1 MPIETQS
8 ANPSSLLGANAP
20 PKLKPDT
27 FRRVQR
33 FIYDTAGIDIQDGKE
48 EMVTARLW
56 KQTRRNSFPSIE
68 AYLAAVERDGADP
81 RGGDLLAGLIDCL
94 TTNYTSFFREPA
106 HFDFLRRRILPELK
120 SRPRIPIWTAA
131 SSTGEEPYS
140 IAIALWEELGG
151 AAAQRAS
158 VLATDIS
165 TRVLKTASLGVYP
178 QDRFREFP
186 DEWKRRYL
194 LRGKGENA
202 GHFKIRPEIRSM
214 VEFRRQNLMEGMP
227 SEGPF
232 PVVFLRNIMI
242 YFDRTIQEKTVA
254 AISSKI
260 EPGGYLFIGHSES
273 LNGISH
279 GLEHVQVAIYRKP
292 PGGRYPDQDAANKA
306 ANEAS
311 REAAKGRSSL

>member
-1 MPIETQS
+1 MAIASSPAT
-8 ANPSSLLGANAP
+8 PSGLLAANAP
-20 PKLKPDT
+20 PKLKPET
-27 FRRVQR
+27 FRRVQS
-33 FIYDTAGIDIQDGKE
+33 FIYNTAGIDIQDGKE

-56 KQTRRNSFPSIE
+56 KQSRRSSFPSIE

-81 RGGDLLAGLIDCL
+81 RGGDLLAGMIDCL

-106 HFDFLRRRILPELK
+106 HFEFLRHRILPELK
-120 SRPRIPIWTAA
+120 ERARIPVWTAA

-140 IAIALWEELGG
+140 IAIALWEELG
-151 AAAQRAS
+151 ALASQRAS

-165 TRVLKTASLGVYP
+165 TRVLKTASLGIYP
-178 QDRFREFP
+178 QDRFRDLPE
-186 DEWKRRYL
+186 EWKRRYL

-202 GHFKIRPEIRSM
+202 GHYKIRPEIRSM
-214 VEFRRQNLMEGMP
+214 VEFRRQNLMEGLP
-227 SEGPF
+227 AEGPF

-242 YFDRTIQEKTVA
+242 YFDRAIQERVVA

-292 PGGRYPDQDAANKA
+292 KPGLSPPS
-306 ANEAS
+306 AS
-311 REAAKGRSSL
+311 RPASNSSTRRNSL

>member
-1 MPIETQS
+1 MPSYTASPQPAE
-8 ANPSSLLGANAP
+8 LLAINAP

-56 KQTRRNSFPSIE
+56 KQARKNAFPSIE
-68 AYLAAVERDGADP
+68 AYLAAVEKDGSDP

-120 SRPRIPIWTAA
+120 DRSRIPIWTAA

-140 IAIALWEELGG
+140 IAIALWEELGSF
-151 AAAQRAS
+151 ASQRTS

-165 TRVLKTASLGVYP
+165 TRVLKTASLGIYP
-178 QDRFREFP
+178 EDRFREFP
-186 DEWKRRYL
+186 AEWKRRYL

-202 GHFKIRPEIRSM
+202 GHYKIRPEIRSM

-232 PVVFLRNIMI
+232 PLVFLRNIMI
-242 YFDRTIQEKTVA
+242 YFDRNIQEKTVA
-254 AISSKI
+254 AITTKL

-273 LNGISH
+273 LNGIAH
-279 GLEHVQVAIYRKP
+279 GLEHVQVAVYRKP
-292 PGGRYPDQDAANKA
+292 L
-306 ANEAS
+306 S
-311 REAAKGRSSL
+311 GRSADRDSSRGRSNL

>member
-1 MPIETQS
+1 MPLPPSPSVPAES
-8 ANPSSLLGANAP
+8 HAANTP
-20 PKLKPDT
+20 PRLKPET

-56 KQTRRNSFPSIE
+56 KQARRNSFASID

-120 SRPRIPIWTAA
+120 SRARIPIWTAA

-140 IAIALWEELGG
+140 IAIALWEELGS

-165 TRVLKTASLGVYP
+165 TRVLKAASLGIYP
-178 QDRFREFP
+178 QDRFRDFP

-194 LRGKGENA
+194 LRGKAEQA
-202 GHFKIRPEIRSM
+202 GQYKIRPEIRNM

-227 SEGPF
+227 PEGPF
-232 PVVFLRNIMI
+232 PVIFLRNIMI
-242 YFDRTIQEKTVA
+242 YFDRTVQERTVA
-254 AISSKI
+254 AISAKL

-273 LNGISH
+273 LNGIAH

-292 PGGRYPDQDAANKA
+292 LAATGSGTKSSEGLKTGGTN
-306 ANEAS
+306 
-311 REAAKGRSSL
+311 L